1 MKAIVR
7 IGMIGLIMGF
17 PGMSSVVAG
26 ESTIGQPQAES
37 TVQRQDKVQRSQ
49 YLNIEGTLKEIQ
61 GDMYVLEGTSSDKPV
76 LVHVGGDTA
85 FPNGHKEPGQAVQ
98 ALVVAG
104 TGHALIIR

>member
-1 MKAIVR
+1 MKAILR
-7 IGMIGLIMGF
+7 IGMIGLVLGF
-17 PGMSSVVAG
+17 PGLASVVAG
-26 ESTIGQPQAES
+26 ESAIGGRQPDS
-37 TVQRQDKVQRSQ
+37 TVQKQGKAQRSQ

-85 FPNGHKEPGQAVQ
+85 FPNGQKEPGQAVQ

>member
-1 MKAIVR
+1 MKAIFQ

-17 PGMSSVVAG
+17 QGVSSVVAG
-26 ESTIGQPQAES
+26 ESAIGQPKADP
-37 TVQRQDKVQRSQ
+37 TVQTQGKVPQSQ

-85 FPNGHKEPGQAVQ
+85 FPNGHKEPGQPIQ
-98 ALVVAG
+98 ALVVAS